1 MIDGDALG
9 RILHHKDEKIIAEFF
24 SAAEDAK
31 SVCVCR
37 CSPSQKA
44 AVARYI
50 K

>member
-1 MIDGDALG
+1 MIDGAALG
-9 RILHHKDEKIIAEFF
+9 QILNHKDELLIKDFF
-24 SAAEDAK
+24 SAADDAK

-37 CSPSQKA
+37 CNPSQKA